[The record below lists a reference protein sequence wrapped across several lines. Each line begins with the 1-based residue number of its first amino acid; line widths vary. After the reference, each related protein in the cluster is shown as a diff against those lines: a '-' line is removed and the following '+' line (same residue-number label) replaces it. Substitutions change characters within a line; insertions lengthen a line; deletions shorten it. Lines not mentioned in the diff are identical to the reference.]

1 MIDEK
6 IFRLDGKVAVVTGG
20 SSGIGLGCARFLSEM
35 GSSVVLADIDEA
47 GGRSAEAAIGRGSL
61 FVRCDVSSDEDCRN
75 MASAVIARFGQVDI
89 LVNCAGM
96 IRRKDVVQLTEK
108 EWDLS
113 IDVTLKGIYLVSRH
127 LIPFM
132 ARGGRREH
140 SQHSLRMGDQG
151 GAEGRLLLRCQG
163 RCGKYDKGHGHRSR
177 PPEYSCQ
184 FRLSR

>member
-96 IRRKDVVQLTEK
+96 IRRIRVRWEK
-108 EWDLS
+108 
-113 IDVTLKGIYLVSRH
+113 
-127 LIPFM
+127 
-132 ARGGRREH
+132 
-140 SQHSLRMGDQG
+140 
-151 GAEGRLLLRCQG
+151 
-163 RCGKYDKGHGHRSR
+163 
-177 PPEYSCQ
+177 
-184 FRLSR
+184 